1 MRPLIVTLLLVAA
14 VLVVAGLVTASTTL
28 GLGALAVVGVAWLIR
43 QFARELQEG
52 TV

>member
-1 MRPLIVTLLLVAA
+1 MRPLIVTLLLVA
-14 VLVVAGLVTASTTL
+14 GLATASTTL

-43 QFARELQEG
+43 QFVRELQEG